1 MQAYNSIMCRYFCV
15 AFIDMTLK
23 SKSFSEYR
31 NSFSLNK
38 YKKNDKIILK
48 YFQQLKKV
56 KMKKS
61 IALSILHRKFK
72 NLEISYLFYKTLV
85 ISIICSK
92 CGSKHK
98 RTFKKK

>member
-48 YFQQLKKV
+48 YFQ
-56 KMKKS
+56 
-61 IALSILHRKFK
+61 
-72 NLEISYLFYKTLV
+72 
-85 ISIICSK
+85 
-92 CGSKHK
+92 
-98 RTFKKK
+98 

>member
-1 MQAYNSIMCRYFCV
+1 
-15 AFIDMTLK
+15 
-23 SKSFSEYR
+23 
-31 NSFSLNK
+31 
-38 YKKNDKIILK
+38 
-48 YFQQLKKV
+48 
-56 KMKKS
+56 MKKS

-98 RTFKKK
+98 RTFKKKKLIEILKILALIKNIQLL